1 MKKLVRLTESDLHK
15 IVNESV
21 KKIMINELGNTPNG
35 QQMLGRVSGRAYSRG
50 DYDYGDEVMDY
61 AENAADSM
69 PNDDHTYDDHDF
81 QADFDYGHRSQYA
94 YEEMMKDKD
103 FLYKMASVY
112 DAYTEGADDQQL
124 LDAFGYAFELGD
136 YRYRQ

>member
-21 KKIMINELGNTPNG
+21 KKIMINELGDTPNG
-35 QQMLGRVSGRAYSRG
+35 QKMLGRVSGRAYSRG
-50 DYDYGDEVMDY
+50 NQNYGDEVMDY
-61 AENAADSM
+61 AENARNSM
-69 PNDDHTYDDHDF
+69 DYNGKPYDDNDLEHEY
-81 QADFDYGHRSQYA
+81 DYGHMSQYA

-124 LDAFGYAFELGD
+124 LDAFGHAFELGD

>member
-15 IVNESV
+15 IVNESI

-35 QQMLGRVSGRAYSRG
+35 QQMLGRDSGRAYSRG
-50 DYDYGDEVMDY
+50 DYDYGDEVMNY
-61 AENAADSM
+61 AENAADSI
-69 PNDDHTYDDHDF
+69 PYDDHTYDDHDF

-94 YEEMMKDKD
+94 YEEMMGDKD

-112 DAYTEGADDQQL
+112 DAYMNNDGYEAM
-124 LDAFGYAFELGD
+124 LDAFELEFG
-136 YRYRQ
+136 